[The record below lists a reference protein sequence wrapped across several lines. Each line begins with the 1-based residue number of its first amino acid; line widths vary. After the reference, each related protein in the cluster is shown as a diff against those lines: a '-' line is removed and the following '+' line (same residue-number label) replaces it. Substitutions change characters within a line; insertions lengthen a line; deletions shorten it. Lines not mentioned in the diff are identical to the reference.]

1 MGPAPCRGRG
11 VRAAESGEEEAKPAW
26 ARGGCRQ
33 GLRISWLR
41 RIHGELHAGLSL
53 SDYPSRE
60 GGSGMRQ
67 EPEGKGEGRS
77 GQKVGKEGRG
87 AGRKGGSRGEPPALA
102 TMGARMGWWGQGGEG
117 RNGMEGVER
126 GWEHQEPPQSPPG
139 RGLGWV
145 PSHGASTA
153 CHKQLSAKVRGERP
167 HLLPVNYS

>member
-11 VRAAESGEEEAKPAW
+11 VRAAESGEEEAKPAR

-77 GQKVGKEGRG
+77 GQNVGKEGRE
-87 AGRKGGSRGEPPALA
+87 AGRKRGSRGEPPALA
-102 TMGARMGWWGQGGEG
+102 TMGAGVGWWGQGGEG
-117 RNGMEGVER
+117 RKGMEGVER
-126 GWEHQEPPQSPPG
+126 EGVHQEPPPPEPTWPRAGVGAQAG
-139 RGLGWV
+139 RE
-145 PSHGASTA
+145 HGMPQAI
-153 CHKQLSAKVRGERP
+153 KR
-167 HLLPVNYS
+167 